1 MTQFVTITQTV
12 HVPHNE
18 TVMRTWYN
26 IEVRTLERE
35 VDDAGQVLA
44 ERIIETHLEES
55 ECDLEEETLER
66 DVEAGEEEIVEEEV
80 EADEEDPT
88 GG

>member
-1 MTQFVTITQTV
+1 MPQFLTITQTV

-35 VDDAGQVLA
+35 VDDEGHVIT
-44 ERIIETHLEES
+44 ERLIETHLEES

-66 DVEAGEEEIVEEEV
+66 DIEAGEEEIVEEEV
-80 EADEEDPT
+80 EADDEPT
-88 GG
+88 